1 MAEKKR
7 KLVFLLKTGFN
18 KPGITRGALMFS
30 AIAASMGV
38 ETVLYCVQEGADIKV
53 KGAVDK
59 EEVKPGV
66 PTIKQRLQEAIDAG
80 VEIQVCSATAKLKGI
95 KQEDLIEQAKITGA
109 ATLIDLALESDNV
122 ICWG

>member
-1 MAEKKR
+1 MGK

-18 KPGITRGALMFS
+18 RPGITRGALMFS
-30 AIAASMGV
+30 AISASMDV
-38 ETVLYCVQEGADIKV
+38 ETVLYCVQEGADVMV

-59 EEVKPGV
+59 EEVKPGI

-80 VEIQVCSATAKLKGI
+80 VDIQVCSATAKLKRI
-95 KQEDLIEQAKITGA
+95 TEDDLIEHARITGA

>member
-1 MAEKKR
+1 MTEEK

-18 KPGITRGALMFS
+18 APGITRGALMFS
-30 AIAASMGV
+30 AISASMDV
-38 ETVLYCVQEGADIKV
+38 ETVLYCVQEGADIMI
-53 KGAVDK
+53 KGALEK

-80 VEIQVCSATAKLKGI
+80 VDIQICSATAKLKGI
-95 KQEDLIEQAKITGA
+95 EEKDLIEPARITGA
-109 ATLIDLALESDNV
+109 ATLIDLALDSDNV

>member
-1 MAEKKR
+1 MGAKK

-30 AIAASMGV
+30 AISASMNV
-38 ETVLYCVQEGADIKV
+38 ETVLYCVQEGADIMV
-53 KGAVDK
+53 RGAVDR

-80 VEIQVCSATAKLKGI
+80 VDIQVCSATAKLKGI
-95 KQEDLIEQAKITGA
+95 TQEDLIEPARITGA
-109 ATLIDLALESDNV
+109 ATLIDLALSSGNV